1 MRFTFTGECR
11 HPEQQI
17 HSCQNVGSQFL
28 IANQKFNITYKQC
41 QGMDWTANKGKML
54 FIIHSMYALFLTVS
68 KWSKSFLK
76 NFISHLVVEYSCLG
90 DWFVGKNHFFAVA
103 NTKESRKDEKYR
115 CFLKNREDDY
125 YLGASITPECN
136 SIKTV
141 EKVRVNYLYLWF
153 PLFLS
158 YLEDN

>member
-1 MRFTFTGECR
+1 MYSNLITPDKERNIIPKIEFQMRFTFTGECR

-68 KWSKSFLK
+68 K
-76 NFISHLVVEYSCLG
+76 
-90 DWFVGKNHFFAVA
+90 
-103 NTKESRKDEKYR
+103 
-115 CFLKNREDDY
+115 
-125 YLGASITPECN
+125 
-136 SIKTV
+136 
-141 EKVRVNYLYLWF
+141 
-153 PLFLS
+153 
-158 YLEDN
+158 